1 MRSSAALLKSID
13 ITSNIHPMNLR
24 RVDLNLLVIFDAL
37 MRERNVTRAADK
49 VGLSQP
55 AFSNALSRL
64 RAFFEDDLFL
74 RGPDGMRP
82 TARAMELADQVHEA
96 LAAIDAAL
104 DPVRF
109 DPATAHRTFNVETND
124 YVVTAFFPALM
135 QVLRKEAP
143 GIDIRVSPQAGRAF
157 ERLDAQEIDLAI
169 SAFGDPPDRFG
180 MEELSRDGYGVVM
193 RKTHPLADENL
204 TLNRYAAATHVLVTP
219 RGDPRGFVDEQLAE
233 KGLTRRVGLT
243 VNQFASALPI
253 VAGTDLI
260 ATLPLRIAGIGAKRF
275 GLTMKDAPI
284 VPPRG
289 FQEVQMIW
297 HKRLGAHPANTW
309 LRQILRRAAEG

>member
-1 MRSSAALLKSID
+1 MRRRHALLKWID
-13 ITSNIHPMNLR
+13 ITTIIHEMNLR

-82 TARAMELADQVHEA
+82 TARALELGEQVHEA

-104 DPVRF
+104 DPVSF
-109 DPATAHRTFNVETND
+109 DPATAHRAFNVETND

-135 QVLRKEAP
+135 QLLRKEAP
-143 GIDIRVSPQAGRAF
+143 GVDIRVTPQTGRSF

-169 SAFGDPPDRFG
+169 SAFGDPPERFG
-180 MEELSRDGYGVVM
+180 VEALSRDGYGVVM
-193 RKTHPLADENL
+193 RKNHPLAEEKL
-204 TLNRYAAATHVLVTP
+204 SIARYAGAIHVLVTP

-233 KGLTRRVGLT
+233 KGVTRRVGLA

-253 VAGTDLI
+253 VAGSDLI
-260 ATLPLRIAGIGAKRF
+260 ATLPLRIAMIGAKRF
-275 GLTMKDAPI
+275 GLVLKDAP
-284 VPPRG
+284 VLPPRG

-309 LRQILRRAAEG
+309 LRQMMQRAALA

>member
-1 MRSSAALLKSID
+1 MRSSASLLKWID
-13 ITSNIHPMNLR
+13 ITFIIHVMNLR

-82 TARAMELADQVHEA
+82 TARALELADQVHEA

-109 DPATAHRTFNVETND
+109 DPATAHRTFNIETND

-135 QVLRKEAP
+135 QLLRKQAP
-143 GIDIRVSPQAGRAF
+143 GVDIRVSPQAGRAF

-169 SAFGDPPDRFG
+169 SAFGDPPERFG
-180 MEELSRDGYGVVM
+180 VEDLSQDGYGVVM
-193 RKTHPLADENL
+193 RRNHPLAEEKL
-204 TLNRYAAATHVLVTP
+204 TVARYAAASHVLVTP

-233 KGLTRRVGLT
+233 KGLTRRIALT
-243 VNQFASALPI
+243 VNQFASALPV

-260 ATLPLRIAGIGAKRF
+260 ATLPLRIASIGAKRF
-275 GLTMKDAPI
+275 GLMMKDAPI
-284 VPPRG
+284 LPPRG

-297 HKRLGAHPANTW
+297 HKRLGAHPANVW
-309 LRQILRRAAEG
+309 LRGVLKRAAEI